1 MTQMR
6 REQSLL
12 FFPIKFV
19 PFLSRGSAVCSEQAE
34 AESTESLENAPKI
47 TCLENSTSKQVIV
60 SCLSGLS
67 WELLWHRV
75 HVLSQNP
82 QLDCNQRPLAACAFL
97 ISFPVSV
104 SPLDAKFFKAQRRR
118 RGSPSS
124 TLANTD
130 RDGRGKNLNL
140 DFIKVGSIKMK
151 ASAC

>member
-19 PFLSRGSAVCSEQAE
+19 PFLSCRCAVCSEQAE
-34 AESTESLENAPKI
+34 AESAESLENAPKI

-82 QLDCNQRPLAACAFL
+82 QLDCNQGVSLRAPFSSLSPFLFLLWMLNSLKLKDEDEGALAA
-97 ISFPVSV
+97 P
-104 SPLDAKFFKAQRRR
+104 
-118 RGSPSS
+118 
-124 TLANTD
+124 
-130 RDGRGKNLNL
+130 
-140 DFIKVGSIKMK
+140 
-151 ASAC
+151 